1 MDLGTLIPIVAV
13 LVGVPGFV
21 GFVALLAGHSR
32 KMKELAIREKELALA
47 GSDPALGPALDALR
61 EDLNDT
67 RAQVAELQERLD
79 FAERLL
85 TAGSPP
91 RTP

>member
-1 MDLGTLIPIVAV
+1 MSPSTLIPIVAV
-13 LVGVPGFV
+13 VIGVPGLV
-21 GFVALLAGHSR
+21 AFVALLAGHTR

-47 GSDPALGPALDALR
+47 AREAALEPALDALR
-61 EDLNDT
+61 DGLEDT
-67 RAQVAELQERLD
+67 RAQVAELRERVD

-91 RTP
+91 RQA